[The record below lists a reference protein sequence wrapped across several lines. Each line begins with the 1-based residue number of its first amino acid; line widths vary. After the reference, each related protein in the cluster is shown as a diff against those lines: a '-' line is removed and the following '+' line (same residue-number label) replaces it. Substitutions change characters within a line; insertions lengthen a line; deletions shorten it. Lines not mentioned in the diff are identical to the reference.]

1 VVSSSG
7 AGETVYGYTGEQQS
21 GGLVHLRAR
30 DYASQLGRFTSRD
43 TWEGNTKEPI
53 SFNLW
58 LYADANPINFIDPTG
73 HYDRQ
78 AAVNFAFTHDQGDQ
92 FPDDGYYPFD
102 EYPDTQCTIFASS
115 ALSIGGYPV
124 TSDWPG
130 YEKTKY
136 ELYGISSEEKDKFIG
151 LAAHE
156 GNYYKSGPW
165 VNTPLFYDFLKKDN
179 TVLDPPHNT
188 VITDP
193 VDFQSD
199 DWKNWIDNVGPEIM
213 QGDVVFYVS
222 DWDVKHYGGNFGHV
236 AMVIGWGVDVN
247 RYHDIIME
255 KNFSYDKSY
264 ECAQDRFID
273 YLLLKKSIRPLVVE
287 RSGAEEYSF
296 ARAIDNTAN
305 IIRKISII
313 HITK

>member
-1 VVSSSG
+1 
-7 AGETVYGYTGEQQS
+7 
-21 GGLVHLRAR
+21 L
-30 DYASQLGRFTSRD
+30 
-43 TWEGNTKEPI
+43 I
-53 SFNLW
+53 
-58 LYADANPINFIDPTG
+58 
-73 HYDRQ
+73 
-78 AAVNFAFTHDQGDQ
+78 
-92 FPDDGYYPFD
+92 
-102 EYPDTQCTIFASS
+102 
-115 ALSIGGYPV
+115 
-124 TSDWPG
+124 
-130 YEKTKY
+130 
-136 ELYGISSEEKDKFIG
+136 
-151 LAAHE
+151 
-156 GNYYKSGPW
+156 
-165 VNTPLFYDFLKKDN
+165 NTPLFYDFLKKDN

-188 VITDP
+188 IITDP

-222 DWDVKHYGGNFGHV
+222 QWDVDHLAGNFGHA

-255 KNFSYDKSY
+255 KNFSYDRSY

-287 RSGAEEYSF
+287 RSGSEEYSF